1 MTGLRLV
8 DVGRTYA
15 GTPPVVAL
23 AGITLSI
30 APGEFVGFVGPSGS
44 GKSTL
49 LNLVAL
55 LDQPSSGK
63 YFVDDVEVGALSE
76 RDRAALRSATF
87 GFVFQ
92 SFHLLDRYSA
102 VENVE
107 LGLLYRAVSARA
119 RRARALEALDRVGLA
134 ARADHPANKL
144 SGGERQRVAI
154 ARAIVAGAR
163 VLVADEPTGN
173 LDSAN
178 SKAIVQ
184 LLRELKLDGTTIVLV
199 THDPEVAAAADRQI
213 ALRDGVIVGEDRS
226 EHAVPATIAT
236 AAGAAAPLQETNLAT
251 SRVKIR
257 EFLGDALRAFAARRG
272 RAFALVAAVAVAVA
286 LVVSTL
292 GLSQTASAQVSERFD
307 ARLNREVAVRAVQ
320 EDSSAGRPVHE
331 ILPRDAE
338 RRVLSL
344 AGVEEAGVLV
354 DGDQQQVAAVA
365 SRQPRPTYLM
375 GASEGLLGT
384 VDADVEWLRGHVTH
398 LGPRE
403 ALVGSVT
410 ARALELGPLENQ
422 PFLFVNQTPFAVVGV
437 IRDVE
442 RSPELLSAVVTTTV
456 DASEIGTPTHISLL
470 VRTSAGAAPQVA
482 EQAPVA
488 LDPFDPDRFQV
499 DAPIDPT
506 TLRAEIEGDVR
517 TTMLALSGVAFL
529 ASMVGIANAMTMG
542 VVERTSE
549 FGLRRAL
556 GALPRHVLSQ
566 VTTEALLTGLLG
578 GAAGLY
584 VGVLGV
590 LGATL
595 AKGWQPVLDLR
606 LMPLALFSGAFVGA
620 LGGLVAAIRASR
632 IQPIDALR
640 R

>member
-1 MTGLRLV
+1 MTTLRLV

-63 YFVDDVEVGALSE
+63 YLIDDVEVGALSE

-107 LGLLYRAVSARA
+107 LGLLYRAVAAGERHA
-119 RRARALEALDRVGLA
+119 LALEALDRVGLA

-184 LLRELKLDGTTIVLV
+184 LLRELKLDGTSIVLV
-199 THDPEVAAAADRQI
+199 THDPDVAAAADRQI
-213 ALRDGVIVGEDRS
+213 ALRDGKVVGEDRS
-226 EHAVPATIAT
+226 RYVAATET
-236 AAGAAAPLQETNLAT
+236 AAPRPDAETSLAT
-251 SRVKIR
+251 SRVKMR

-286 LVVSTL
+286 LVVATL

-307 ARLNREVAVRAVQ
+307 ARLNREVTVRAGAQ
-320 EDSSAGRPVHE
+320 DGASAGGSTSE
-331 ILPRDAE
+331 IFPPDAE
-338 RRVLSL
+338 RRALSI
-344 AGVEEAGVLV
+344 AGVAEAGVLV
-354 DGDQQQVAAVA
+354 DGDQQEVAAVA
-365 SRQPRPTYLM
+365 SRPPRQAYLM
-375 GASEGLLGT
+375 GASPGLLGT
-384 VDADVEWLRGHVTH
+384 VDADVEWLRGHVPR

-403 ALVGSVT
+403 ALVGTTT
-410 ARALELGPLENQ
+410 AAVLELGPLDNQ
-422 PFLFVNQTPFAVVGV
+422 PFLFVNQAPFAVVGV

-442 RSPELLSAVVTTTV
+442 RSPELLSAIVTTPL
-456 DASEIGTPTHISLL
+456 DAREIGSVSQVSLL
-470 VRTSAGAAPQVA
+470 LRTSAGAAPQVA

-488 LDPFDPDRFQV
+488 LDPFDPSRFEV
-499 DAPIDPT
+499 DAPVDPS

-517 TTMLALSGVAFL
+517 ATMLALSGVAFL

-556 GALPRHVLSQ
+556 GALPRHVLGQ

-590 LGATL
+590 LGATV

-606 LMPLALFSGAFVGA
+606 LMPLALLSGALVGA
-620 LGGLVAAIRASR
+620 MGGLVAAIRASR